1 MTANEEHD
9 KLKAQK
15 ENADLPTWF
24 DENTSV
30 MPSDFKIGSD
40 FKRSLNSI
48 EFGGWA
54 LVVLPFS
61 R

>member
-40 FKRSLNSI
+40 FKRSLNSNRI
-48 EFGGWA
+48 RWLGLCSSA
-54 LVVLPFS
+54 PF
-61 R
+61 